1 MKKYIYF
8 ENLDGLRFLC
18 FLSVFF
24 YHSFYTEIETIK
36 TSPTINFLKKDI
48 FGNGNLGVNFF
59 FVISGFLITY
69 LLIEEKRLNGQI
81 NLIKFWQRRIFRI
94 WPLFFLCVIIGFWG
108 FPFLKMVLGQ
118 TSNETA
124 NIWYYLT
131 FTNNFDLLKN
141 GLPDASILG
150 VLWSIA
156 IEEQF
161 YLIWPI
167 ILYLL
172 PIKRYWIAFSV
183 IIIGSLI
190 FRGYYNSNYINEL
203 HTLSCINDMAIGAF
217 GAWLLLV
224 SENFKNSI
232 LTLKKHY
239 IFAIYILFILIYFYR
254 DEVLIRNE
262 LIRVFERVLIALVIL
277 FIILEQNFSKN
288 SFFKISKIKL
298 FTRLGRISYGLYCL
312 HFIGVLIAINFTK
325 FLHINTE
332 IWQIILLE
340 TSLALVFTVII
351 SVISY
356 RYFEKP
362 FLKMKEKYTFFSKS

>member
-1 MKKYIYF
+1 M
-8 ENLDGLRFLC
+8 LD
-18 FLSVFF
+18 FF
-24 YHSFYTEIETIK
+24 SR
-36 TSPTINFLKKDI
+36 P
-48 FGNGNLGVNFF
+48 
-59 FVISGFLITY
+59 
-69 LLIEEKRLNGQI
+69 
-81 NLIKFWQRRIFRI
+81 
-94 WPLFFLCVIIGFWG
+94 
-108 FPFLKMVLGQ
+108 
-118 TSNETA
+118 
-124 NIWYYLT
+124 YLT

-183 IIIGSLI
+183 IIIGSLL

-203 HTLSCINDMAIGAF
+203 HTLSCISDMAIGAF

-232 LTLKKHY
+232 LGIKKHY
-239 IFAIYILFILIYFYR
+239 IYAIYVLFILIYFYR
-254 DEVLIRNE
+254 DDVLIRNE
-262 LIRVFERVLIALVIL
+262 FIRVFERVLIALVIL

-288 SFFKISKIKL
+288 SVFKISKIKL

-312 HFIGVLIAINFTK
+312 HFIGILIAINFTK
-325 FLHINTE
+325 FLHINTK